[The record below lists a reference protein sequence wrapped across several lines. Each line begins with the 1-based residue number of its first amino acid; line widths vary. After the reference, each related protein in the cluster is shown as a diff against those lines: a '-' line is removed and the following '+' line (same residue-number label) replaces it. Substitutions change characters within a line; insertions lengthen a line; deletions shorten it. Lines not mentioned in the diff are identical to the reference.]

1 MGQRNR
7 AARLFLR
14 APGQQSSSGVNWDRS
29 GQSGQ
34 RALPAYATVSV
45 TGDTLYTWAA
55 STSDVRALQIS
66 SGSSSRIAPTYYS
79 SSTFTVDVNLTD
91 GNTHQ
96 MALYL
101 VDWDSTARTESISI
115 VDAATGAVLD
125 TGTYSSFHNGEYA
138 VWNVSGHVQIHTDS
152 GDQDGG
158 ANAVVSGLFF
168 GPVVPAAVYSGL
180 DTATQGS
187 WTGTYGAGGE
197 LIANDV
203 TNPPGYATV
212 NVTGDTL
219 YTWAASSTDVRALQA
234 ASGATSRIAS
244 ACYSA
249 GSFTINVNVTDG
261 MTHRIAL
268 YLLDIG
274 IRRDARRASPF

>member
-1 MGQRNR
+1 M
-7 AARLFLR
+7 
-14 APGQQSSSGVNWDRS
+14 
-29 GQSGQ
+29 
-34 RALPAYATVSV
+34 TK
-45 TGDTLYTWAA
+45 T
-55 STSDVRALQIS
+55 
-66 SGSSSRIAPTYYS
+66 
-79 SSTFTVDVNLTD
+79 
-91 GNTHQ
+91 
-96 MALYL
+96 
-101 VDWDSTARTESISI
+101 
-115 VDAATGAVLD
+115 
-125 TGTYSSFHNGEYA
+125 
-138 VWNVSGHVQIHTDS
+138 
-152 GDQDGG
+152 GG

-268 YLLDIG
+268 YLLDWDSTGRTESISILNEVSG
-274 IRRDARRASPF
+274 AVLGPIATSTSSRSARTFGLTGYGDPSDNKNSLRFCC